1 MHPKDKN
8 PPPRESMEEEDTNP
22 SGSASGNSLSVD
34 VDMNASDSSS
44 GLRLTGAEVVSER
57 LESDALLDAMHDPR
71 LGETL
76 VGRYRL
82 DKLVGKGGMGRVYRA
97 TQFPLNRP
105 VAVKILNPE
114 FQQKDP
120 QFVRRFFLEAA
131 SAARLTHP
139 NTITVFDYGEAESG
153 ELFIAMEYLKGRP
166 LSKVITSDGPF
177 PAERTLHIAMQICR
191 ALREA
196 HSKGII
202 HRDLKPGN
210 ILLLE
215 EGDDADFVKVLD
227 FGLVKLFT
235 PLDLGRSQSSVEP
248 LTPGPVQEGDLTK
261 AGMFLGSPKYMSPE
275 QIQAIPLDPR
285 TDIYSL
291 GVLMYQMAAG
301 KPPFAGDTSVE
312 VIYKHVNHPVPSI
325 SETSPGVIVP
335 HELEAAI
342 MKCLAKKREDRFD
355 SMAELLVRLKD
366 VRRLLTGVSSASESG
381 MGLRLRG
388 PDVSVSGPGQIE
400 DLSLSGSAS
409 LRPQT
414 HPRVRAS
421 SVPMEAAF
429 VDPSVH
435 EDGNPTNS
443 FMQQA
448 RLVQSPTARLSRLA
462 PALAGTALVL
472 VLGVLAYVMSRPAP
486 STTPSAPPPIQEEP
500 HDLKARVRFNSTP
513 PGAEVFQDGVSL
525 GHTPLTVNLPRA
537 QPGEPPEQFILK
549 LAGHQ
554 DEIHEAAL
562 DSATIDISVRMRPRP
577 KDEPG
582 SEDYKENPY

>member
-1 MHPKDKN
+1 MVDD
-8 PPPRESMEEEDTNP
+8 EDTNP
-22 SGSASGNSLSVD
+22 SAISGSE
-34 VDMNASDSSS
+34 SSS
-44 GLRLTGAEVVSER
+44 GVRVSNDDLLSEQKDT
-57 LESDALLDAMHDPR
+57 DASVEALQDPR
-71 LGETL
+71 LGSTL

-131 SAARLTHP
+131 SSARLTHP

-166 LSKVITSDGPF
+166 LSKVITAEGPF
-177 PAERTLHIAMQICR
+177 PAERVLHIAMQICR

-235 PLDLGRSQSSVEP
+235 PLDLGRNNSAVEP
-248 LTPGPVQEGDLTK
+248 ITPSPHVEADLTK

-275 QIQAIPLDPR
+275 QIQAVPLDPR
-285 TDIYSL
+285 TDVYSL
-291 GVLMYQMAAG
+291 GVLMYQMVSG
-301 KPPFAGDTSVE
+301 KPPFTGATSVE
-312 VIYKHVNHPVPSI
+312 VIYKHVNHPVPPI
-325 SETSPGVIVP
+325 AELVPGLVVA

-342 MKCLAKKREDRFD
+342 RKCLSKNREERFE

-366 VRRLLTGVSSASESG
+366 VRRLVTGVSNASESG
-381 MGLRLRG
+381 LALRLRSQ
-388 PDVSVSGPGQIE
+388 DVSVSGPAE
-400 DLSLSGSAS
+400 ESSLSSS
-409 LRPQT
+409 IRPQT
-414 HPRVRAS
+414 RPRATS
-421 SVPMEAAF
+421 LAPEAAF
-429 VDPSVH
+429 ADEGVH

-448 RLVQSPTARLSRLA
+448 RKAQGSGVRLSRIA
-462 PALAGTALVL
+462 PMLAGSALIL
-472 VLGVLAYVMSRPAP
+472 VLGVLAYVMSRPP
-486 STTPSAPPPIQEEP
+486 PQPVPPIGEQEPGE
-500 HDLKARVRFNSTP
+500 LKARVRFTSAP
-513 PGAEVFQDGVSL
+513 AGAEVFQDGVSL

-537 QPGEPPEQFILK
+537 QTGEAPEQFILK
-549 LAGHQ
+549 LAGHH
-554 DEIHEAAL
+554 DELHEASL
-562 DSATIDISVRMRPRP
+562 DSSTIDISVRMRPKP

>member
-1 MHPKDKN
+1 MHPKDKI
-8 PPPRESMEEEDTNP
+8 PPPRAPMEEEDTSP
-22 SGSASGNSLSVD
+22 SGAASGDSLPI
-34 VDMNASDSSS
+34 DMIGDDSSS
-44 GLRLTGAEVVSER
+44 AVRVSRAEVLSER
-57 LESDALLDAMHDPR
+57 PEDESAVEVAQDPR

-114 FQQKDP
+114 FQRKDP

-166 LSKVITSDGPF
+166 LSKVITAEGPF
-177 PAERTLHIAMQICR
+177 GAERTMHIAMQICR

-227 FGLVKLFT
+227 FGLVKLFI
-235 PLDLGRSQSSVEP
+235 PAELGRSQSAVEP
-248 LTPGPVQEGDLTK
+248 LTPGPTSEGELTK

-285 TDIYSL
+285 TDVYSL
-291 GVLMYQMAAG
+291 GVLMYQMCTA
-301 KPPFAGDTSVE
+301 KPPFTGATSVE
-312 VIYKHVNHPVPSI
+312 VIYKHVNHPVPPM
-325 SETSPGVIVP
+325 SEAAPGVIVP
-335 HELEAAI
+335 HELEEAI
-342 MKCLAKKREDRFD
+342 RKCLAKRREERYE

-366 VRRLLTGVSSASESG
+366 VRKLLTGVSNASET
-381 MGLRLRG
+381 GLGLKLRG
-388 PDVSVSGPGQIE
+388 PDVSVSGAASTDDI
-400 DLSLSGSAS
+400 SLSVS
-409 LRPQT
+409 RPQT
-414 HPRVRAS
+414 HARVRATE
-421 SVPMEAAF
+421 VPREAAF
-429 VDPSVH
+429 VDGALH
-435 EDGNPTNS
+435 EDANPTNS
-443 FMQQA
+443 VMQQA
-448 RLVQSPTARLSRLA
+448 RLVRGSGAGLARMA
-462 PALAGTALVL
+462 PLVAGSALVL

-486 STTPSAPPPIQEEP
+486 TPTVAAPPPLVQADPVPE
-500 HDLKARVRFNSTP
+500 KARVRFTSMP

-537 QPGEPPEQFILK
+537 LPGEPPEQFVLK
-549 LAGHQ
+549 LMGHH
-554 DEIHEAAL
+554 DEVHEAAL
-562 DSATIDISVRMRPRP
+562 DSASIDISVRMRPKTDDQGP
-577 KDEPG
+577 
-582 SEDYKENPY
+582 EDYKENPY